1 MRRFFVP
8 SGAIADGVVRIV
20 GRDARHI
27 VRALRMGPG
36 DRLSTVDSSGREYI
50 VRIAHTTETSVSAVI
65 EEERGSGPG
74 EPRVPLTLAQ
84 GIPKLDKMDLIV
96 QKCTEIGV
104 SRFLPVL
111 TERSV
116 ARTNSDSAERRVLR
130 WQRIAAEAAKQAGR
144 GALPPVEDILGLED
158 ALIELSSQGVL
169 LVMPWELEQE
179 RGLRGALADIDL
191 EKTPGIAL
199 IIGPEG
205 GFSHYEVELAKRY
218 GALTV
223 TLGRRILR
231 TETAGLAAATVIMYE
246 LGEFG

>member
-36 DRLSTVDSSGREYI
+36 DRLSIVDGSGREYI
-50 VRIAHTTETSVSAVI
+50 ARIMRIAQASVIAVI

-74 EPRVPLTLAQ
+74 EPRVPLALAQ

-111 TERSV
+111 AERSI
-116 ARTNSDSAERRVLR
+116 ARTDTDSGDGALR
-130 WQRIAAEAAKQAGR
+130 WQRIAEEAAKQAGR
-144 GALPPVEDILGLED
+144 GAVPPVEGVREFES
-158 ALIELSSQGVL
+158 ALRELSSRGIL
-169 LVMPWELEQE
+169 LIMPWELEQE
-179 RGLRGALADIDL
+179 RSLRGALADIDL

-205 GFSHYEVELAKRY
+205 GFSREFFRDRCRP
-218 GALTV
+218 ALLEGFAAV
-223 TLGRRILR
+223 LVP
-231 TETAGLAAATVIMYE
+231 TA
-246 LGEFG
+246 